1 MNSDSAQGTDTSNI
15 DRRIDAVYASL
26 SPQLKRAARYLAD
39 HPDDIAMRS
48 MRHVAREADVPP
60 STMTRLAQALEFDGY
75 EALRDEYRDRLTH
88 EGRFARRAE
97 KLQSQRTEDP
107 NTSGFLYGHVHE
119 TIANVEACLNQVSE
133 QDLQSTAQLLLG
145 SRNVLVGAVLSSF
158 SLATYTHY
166 MASMALPGWSLIS
179 AEGDSFAD
187 RLTQLEPDD
196 ALVLISYAP
205 YGRMTVEA
213 ARLARDRGSR
223 VVAITDSRL
232 SPLASASD
240 RTLVCRT
247 STHHFFPSGVAVITL
262 LEALV
267 GACIAQAGDRAVHR
281 LSSVEQMRRDLG
293 EYWSEET

>member
-1 MNSDSAQGTDTSNI
+1 
-15 DRRIDAVYASL
+15 
-26 SPQLKRAARYLAD
+26 
-39 HPDDIAMRS
+39 

-60 STMTRLAQALEFDGY
+60 STMTRLAQALQFDGY
-75 EALRDEYRDRLTH
+75 EALRDEYRNRITH

-97 KLQSQRTEDP
+97 ALQSQQAEGPD
-107 NTSGFLYGHVHE
+107 NSGFLFGHVRE
-119 TIANVEACLNQVSE
+119 TVANVEACLGHVTE
-133 QDLQSTAQLLLG
+133 EDLQETARLLLA
-145 SRNVLVGAVLSSF
+145 SRNVFIGAVLSSF
-158 SLATYTHY
+158 SLAAYTHY

-187 RLTQLEPDD
+187 RLTQLGTDD

-213 ARLARDRGSR
+213 ARIAKARGCR

-232 SPLASASD
+232 SPLAAASD
-240 RTLVCRT
+240 RTLLCRT

-267 GACIAQAGDRAVHR
+267 GACIAQAGDRAVRR

-293 EYWSEET
+293 EYWTEET